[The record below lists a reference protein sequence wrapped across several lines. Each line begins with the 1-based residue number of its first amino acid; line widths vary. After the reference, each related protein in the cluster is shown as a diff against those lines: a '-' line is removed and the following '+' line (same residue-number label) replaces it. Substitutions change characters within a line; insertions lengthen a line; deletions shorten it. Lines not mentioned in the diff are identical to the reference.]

1 MMFFTIFFHERIN
14 KLREEILTPR
24 KAKGLLISRSDN
36 FSWLTFGARNHITL
50 NTVEGVASLLI
61 TEDSV
66 ILLTDNIEKERL
78 KSEEFYSDIWDKL
91 EVLEYN
97 WWEGE
102 ENALSRLFI
111 APAKELI
118 SDTGRYDTS
127 NLNSRIVPFRY
138 ALVEPEI
145 ETYRQLG
152 KDCDEIFWELMP
164 KLSPENTELQVQ
176 GMFYEALA
184 KKGIEPL
191 LTIVFG
197 EDSSIRYR
205 HNLSRNIT
213 LGKSVFVS
221 VCARKRGLVVSSTR
235 SALFEL
241 NNELIEQHRKNCY
254 VDAVAIANSLP
265 GNRLSRVFAEIRRAY
280 KAIGYEGEWELHHQG
295 GIAGYNPRELLA
307 SDFSE
312 YVLEKGVA
320 VAWNPTITG
329 TKSEDTAIVGEV
341 PEIISFPEGSHW
353 PVIKLNANDYV
364 IRRPDILVL

>member
-1 MMFFTIFFHERIN
+1 MKLKAFFHERIN
-14 KLREEILTPR
+14 KLREEILIPG

-78 KSEEFYSDIWDKL
+78 KSEEFYSDIWDEL
-91 EVLEYN
+91 EIIEYN

-102 ENALSRLFI
+102 EKLLSQLSI
-111 APAKELI
+111 ASAKELI
-118 SDTGRYDTS
+118 SDTGRYDTL
-127 NLNSRIVPFRY
+127 NLNSRIAPFRY
-138 ALVEPEI
+138 TLVEPEI

-164 KLSPENTELQVQ
+164 KLSPENTELEVQ

-197 EDSSIRYR
+197 EDSSTRYR
-205 HNLSRNIT
+205 HNLSRNISI
-213 LGKSVFVS
+213 GKRVFVS
-221 VCARKRGLVVSSTR
+221 ICARKHGLVVSSTR
-235 SALFEL
+235 SALFDVNAE
-241 NNELIEQHRKNCY
+241 ITEQHRKNCY
-254 VDAVAIANSLP
+254 VDAVAIVNSLP
-265 GNRLSRVFAEIRRAY
+265 GKRLSQIFLEIKRAY
-280 KAIGYEGEWELHHQG
+280 EAAGYDGEWKLHHQG
-295 GIAGYNPRELLA
+295 GLAGYNPRELVA
-307 SDFSE
+307 SDF
-312 YVLEKGVA
+312 VDHILAKGNA

-329 TKSEDTAIVGEV
+329 TKSEDTVIVGEV
-341 PEIISFPEGSHW
+341 PEIISFPQNSHW
-353 PVIKLNANDYV
+353 PAVELRVNDLT
-364 IRRPDILVL
+364 IRRPDIIVL